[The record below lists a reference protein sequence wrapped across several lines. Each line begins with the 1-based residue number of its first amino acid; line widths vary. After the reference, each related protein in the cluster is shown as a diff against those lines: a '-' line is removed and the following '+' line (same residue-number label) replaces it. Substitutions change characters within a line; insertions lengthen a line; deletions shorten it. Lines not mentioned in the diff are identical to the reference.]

1 MSASLALEDVACRRG
16 GRLLFAGVSLSL
28 AAGGAALVTGANG
41 CGKSSLLRLAAGLLP
56 PFAGSVA
63 AGGRLALLGEA
74 SALDP
79 ERRLSEALLL
89 WARLDALPAPVAR
102 VAQAL
107 AMVALDDLADIPVRM
122 LSTGQRRRAAL
133 ARVIAT
139 RAPIWLLDEP
149 ATGLDTRSIALLETA
164 MALHRAGGGIVVV
177 ATHQPLYLAGAAM
190 LDLTDHC
197 EMAA

>member
-28 AAGGAALVTGANG
+28 AAGGAALVMGANG

-139 RAPIWLLDEP
+139 QAPIWLLDEP

-177 ATHQPLYLAGAAM
+177 ATHQPLDLAHAAM
-190 LDLTDHC
+190 LDLAAHC

>member
-28 AAGGAALVTGANG
+28 AAGGAALVTGPNG

-56 PFAGSVA
+56 AFAGSVTA
-63 AGGRLALLGEA
+63 AGRLAMLGEA

-79 ERRLSEALLL
+79 ERRLGDALML
-89 WARLDALPAPVAR
+89 WARLDGLPAPAER
-102 VAQAL
+102 SAQAL
-107 AMVALDDLADIPVRM
+107 AAVALDDLADIPVRM

-139 RAPIWLLDEP
+139 QAPIWLLDEP
-149 ATGLDTRSIALLETA
+149 ATGLDVRSIALLETA
-164 MALHRAGGGIVVV
+164 MTLHRAGGGIVVV
-177 ATHQPLYLAGAAM
+177 ATHQPLDLAHAAM
-190 LDLTDHC
+190 LDLARHQ
-197 EMAA
+197 ELAA

>member
-28 AAGGAALVTGANG
+28 AAGDAALVTGANG

-89 WARLDALPAPVAR
+89 WARLDALPAPGER

-139 RAPIWLLDEP
+139 QAPIWLLDEP

-177 ATHQPLYLAGAAM
+177 ATHQPLDLAGAAM
-190 LDLTDHC
+190 LDLAAHC

>member
-1 MSASLALEDVACRRG
+1 MSASLTLEDVACRRG

-28 AAGGAALVTGANG
+28 AAGGAALVTGPNG

-63 AGGRLALLGEA
+63 AGGRLTLLGEA

-89 WARLDALPAPVAR
+89 WARLDALPAPVER

-139 RAPIWLLDEP
+139 RAPICLLDEP

-164 MALHRAGGGIVVV
+164 MALHRAEGGIVVV
-177 ATHQPLYLAGAAM
+177 ATHQPLDLAHAAM
-190 LDLTDHC
+190 LDLARHQ
-197 EMAA
+197 ELAA

>member
-1 MSASLALEDVACRRG
+1 LSASLALEDVACRRG
-16 GRLLFAGVSLSL
+16 GRLLFAGVSLTL
-28 AAGGAALVTGANG
+28 GAGDAALVTGANG

-89 WARLDALPAPVAR
+89 WAGLDALPAPGER

-164 MALHRAGGGIVVV
+164 MALHRAGGGIAVV
-177 ATHQPLYLAGAAM
+177 ATHQPLDLARAAM